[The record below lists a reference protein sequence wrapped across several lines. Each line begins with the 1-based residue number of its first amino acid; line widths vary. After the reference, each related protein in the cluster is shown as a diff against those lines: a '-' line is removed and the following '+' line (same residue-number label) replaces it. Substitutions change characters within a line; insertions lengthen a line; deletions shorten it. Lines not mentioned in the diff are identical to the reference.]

1 MGDFIQKHVVKEAFG
16 YFAFRD
22 KGFYGQVF
30 GTENPIAQLK
40 SFIVLIHI
48 RAVFFSC
55 AENKSKETPKNF

>member
-30 GTENPIAQLK
+30 G
-40 SFIVLIHI
+40 I
-48 RAVFFSC
+48 RDPMVKFRDRESD
-55 AENKSKETPKNF
+55 SST